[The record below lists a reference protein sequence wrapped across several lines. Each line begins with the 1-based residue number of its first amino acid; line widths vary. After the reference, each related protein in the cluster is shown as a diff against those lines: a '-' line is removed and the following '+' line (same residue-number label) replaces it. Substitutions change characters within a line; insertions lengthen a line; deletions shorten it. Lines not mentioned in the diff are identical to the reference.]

1 MTTLKLL
8 SAGFVVAAM
17 IASPAMA
24 REGNAK
30 RTNVEAY
37 ASAQRVP
44 ASAAKRGCARA
55 PDVGPT
61 QPPPGAGRPAGP
73 FRAIEFANR
82 SRCA

>member
-17 IASPAMA
+17 IASPVMA

-30 RTNVEAY
+30 RTNVDAY

-44 ASAAKRGCARA
+44 VTSKHGCARA
-55 PDVGPT
+55 PDVGAYATAPWRRPPCEPT
-61 QPPPGAGRPAGP
+61 SGY
-73 FRAIEFANR
+73 
-82 SRCA
+82 

>member
-30 RTNVEAY
+30 RTNVDAY

-44 ASAAKRGCARA
+44 VTAKRGCARA
-55 PDVGPT
+55 PDVGAYASAPWRRPPCEPT
-61 QPPPGAGRPAGP
+61 SGY
-73 FRAIEFANR
+73 
-82 SRCA
+82 

>member
-30 RTNVEAY
+30 RTNADAY

-44 ASAAKRGCARA
+44 VSSKRGCVRA
-55 PDVGPT
+55 PDVGAYASAPWRRPPCEPT
-61 QPPPGAGRPAGP
+61 SGY
-73 FRAIEFANR
+73 
-82 SRCA
+82 

>member
-17 IASPAMA
+17 IASPVMA
-24 REGNAK
+24 REGSTNAK

-44 ASAAKRGCARA
+44 AASKRGCVRA
-55 PDVGPT
+55 PDVGAYASAPWRRPPCEPT
-61 QPPPGAGRPAGP
+61 SGY
-73 FRAIEFANR
+73 
-82 SRCA
+82 

>member
-24 REGNAK
+24 REGSAK

-55 PDVGPT
+55 PDVGAYATAPWRR
-61 QPPPGAGRPAGP
+61 PPCEPISGY
-73 FRAIEFANR
+73 
-82 SRCA
+82 

>member
-17 IASPAMA
+17 IASPVMA

-30 RTNVEAY
+30 RTNVDAY

-44 ASAAKRGCARA
+44 VTSKHGCTLA
-55 PDVGPT
+55 PDVGAYATAPWRRPPCEPT
-61 QPPPGAGRPAGP
+61 SGY
-73 FRAIEFANR
+73 
-82 SRCA
+82 

>member
-1 MTTLKLL
+1 MTTLKFL

-17 IASPAMA
+17 IVSPAMA

-44 ASAAKRGCARA
+44 ASAKRGCARA
-55 PDVGPT
+55 PDVGAYATAPWRRPPCEPT
-61 QPPPGAGRPAGP
+61 SGY
-73 FRAIEFANR
+73 
-82 SRCA
+82 

>member
-8 SAGFVVAAM
+8 SAGFVAAAM

-24 REGNAK
+24 REGSTAK

-44 ASAAKRGCARA
+44 VTSKRGCARA
-55 PDVGPT
+55 PDAGAYATAPWRR
-61 QPPPGAGRPAGP
+61 PPCEPMSGY
-73 FRAIEFANR
+73 
-82 SRCA
+82 